1 MLKIFEIKLYGL
13 SPKKFEEK
21 IDNKRREFYSICK
34 AQNRTKEESMFLYS
48 HYYANK
54 DTYENY
60 SIGYLQI
67 LYDGFAL
74 CYEAKIMLS
83 ERHSS
88 QKEIQELLANLE
100 LDDTLTEEKKDI
112 KKAVILNSHTLVPYK
127 PRLFTEKKRY
137 MSNYHIEGVY
147 TGISRL
153 TNFEIAQAIREDICL
168 IQKDDLLKSVY
179 FDLSY
184 FNDII
189 EHIDFI
195 SLFEKHK
202 LNKTSN

>member
-1 MLKIFEIKLYGL
+1 MLKVFEIKLYGL
-13 SPKKFEEK
+13 SPEKFDEK
-21 IDNKRREFYSICK
+21 IDNKRREFYSIFK
-34 AQNRTKEESMFLYS
+34 AQNRTKEESTHLYS
-48 HYYANK
+48 IFYANK
-54 DTYENY
+54 NTYENY
-60 SIGYLQI
+60 SIGFLQI
-67 LYDGFAL
+67 LYDGFTL
-74 CYEAKIMLS
+74 CYEAQIMLS

-88 QKEIQELLANLE
+88 QKEIQELLTNLE
-100 LDDTLTEEKKDI
+100 LDDTLTEEKKNI
-112 KKAVILNSHTLVPYK
+112 KKAAILDSHSLVPYK

-137 MSNYHIEGVY
+137 MSKHHIEGMY
-147 TGISRL
+147 TGVAGL
-153 TNFEIAQAIREDICL
+153 TNFEIAQAIREDISL

>member
-13 SPKKFEEK
+13 SPEKFEEK

-34 AQNRTKEESMFLYS
+34 AQNRTKEESMLLYS

-54 DTYENY
+54 NTYENY

-67 LYDGFAL
+67 LYNGFSL

-100 LDDTLTEEKKDI
+100 LDDTLTEEKKN
-112 KKAVILNSHTLVPYK
+112 KKKTAILNSHALVPYK

-137 MSNYHIEGVY
+137 MSKYHIEGVY
-147 TGISRL
+147 TRISRL

-168 IQKDDLLKSVY
+168 IQKNDLLKSVY

>member
-1 MLKIFEIKLYGL
+1 MLKVFEIKLYGL
-13 SPKKFEEK
+13 SPEKFEEK
-21 IDNKRREFYSICK
+21 IEDKRREFYSICK
-34 AQNRTKEESMFLYS
+34 AQNRTIEESIRLYS
-48 HYYANK
+48 HFYANK
-54 DTYENY
+54 NTYENY
-60 SIGYLQI
+60 SIGYLEI
-67 LYDGFAL
+67 LYDGFTL
-74 CYEAKIMLS
+74 RYESKIMLS

-112 KKAVILNSHTLVPYK
+112 KKAFILNSHSLVPYK

-137 MSNYHIEGVY
+137 MSNYHIEGMY
-147 TGISRL
+147 TGISGL
-153 TNFEIAQAIREDICL
+153 TNFEIAQAIKEDICL

-184 FNDII
+184 FNGII

-195 SLFEKHK
+195 SMFEKYK
-202 LNKTSN
+202 FNKTSN

>member
-1 MLKIFEIKLYGL
+1 MLKVFEIKLYGL
-13 SPKKFEEK
+13 SPEKFEEK

-34 AQNRTKEESMFLYS
+34 AQNRTKEESMLLYS
-48 HYYANK
+48 HFYANK
-54 DTYENY
+54 NTYENY

-67 LYDGFAL
+67 LYDGSTL

-88 QKEIQELLANLE
+88 EKEIQELLANLE

-112 KKAVILNSHTLVPYK
+112 KKTVILNSHSLVPYK

-137 MSNYHIEGVY
+137 MSNYHIEGMY
-147 TGISRL
+147 TGISGL
-153 TNFEIAQAIREDICL
+153 TNFEIAQAIKGDISL

-184 FNDII
+184 FDGII

-195 SLFEKHK
+195 SMFEKYK
-202 LNKTSN
+202 FNKTSN